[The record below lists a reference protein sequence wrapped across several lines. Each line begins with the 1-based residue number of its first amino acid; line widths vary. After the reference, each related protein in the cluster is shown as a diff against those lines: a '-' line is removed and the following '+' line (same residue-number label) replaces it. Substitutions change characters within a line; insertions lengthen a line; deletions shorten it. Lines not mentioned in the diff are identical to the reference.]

1 MSNQYSLAYLT
12 TKELSPDEAVLVA
25 ADTGYD
31 MVGFRL
37 LPAGTEDPFAILTDK
52 NLQQR
57 TLSVMNETG
66 IRLADIEIVR
76 INDTFDLTRFD
87 QFLSVGAEL
96 GAKHV
101 LVAGDDLDRNRLIDN
116 YGNFCERAAEFGMSA
131 DLEPMPWTAVKH
143 IPDAIEVTSAVNFSN
158 AAILV
163 DALHF
168 DRSDCSL
175 DDLRLIDPNRINYIQ
190 VCDAPHIEN
199 PTLEQLIHNARGE
212 RLLPGDGDI
221 DLASMLRSLPREKVI
236 SIEIPRTTEEATIS
250 PRERALQ
257 ALERT
262 QQLVASL
269 QAK

>member
-25 ADTGYD
+25 AETGYD

-37 LPAGTEDPFAILTDK
+37 LPAGTEVPFAILTDK

-57 TLSVMNETG
+57 TLSAMNETG
-66 IRLADIEIVR
+66 IKLADIEIVR
-76 INDTFDLTRFD
+76 INDSFNLARFD

-101 LVAGDDLDRNRLIDN
+101 LVAGDDLDRNRLIEN
-116 YGNFCERAAEFGMSA
+116 YGNFCKRAAEFGMSA

-143 IPDAIEVTSAVNFSN
+143 IRDAIEVTSAANCSN

-163 DALHF
+163 DALHY
-168 DRSDCSL
+168 DRSESSL
-175 DDLRLIDPNRINYIQ
+175 DDLRSIDPSRINYIQ
-190 VCDAPHIEN
+190 VCDAPYIKN
-199 PTLEQLIHNARGE
+199 PTLDQLIHNARGE
-212 RLLPGDGDI
+212 RFLPGDGNIDI
-221 DLASMLRSLPREKVI
+221 ASMLRALPRDKVI
-236 SIEIPRTTEEATIS
+236 SIEIPRTAEEATVS
-250 PRERALQ
+250 PKDRALQ
-257 ALERT
+257 ALSRT

-269 QAK
+269 

>member
-1 MSNQYSLAYLT
+1 MSNKFSLAYLT

-25 ADTGYD
+25 AETGYD

-37 LPAGTEDPFAILTDK
+37 LPAGTEDPFPILTDK

-57 TLSVMNETG
+57 TLSAMNETG
-66 IRLADIEIVR
+66 ITLADIEIVR
-76 INDTFDLTRFD
+76 INDTFDLARFD
-87 QFLSVGAEL
+87 QFLAVGAEL

-101 LVAGDDLDRNRLIDN
+101 LVAGDDLDRIRLIDN
-116 YGNFCERAAEFGMSA
+116 YGNFCKRAAEFGMTA

-143 IPDAIEVTSAVNFSN
+143 IRDAIEITSAVDYPN

-163 DALHF
+163 DALHY
-168 DRSDCSL
+168 DRSDSSL

-199 PTLEQLIHNARGE
+199 PTLDQLIHNARGE

-221 DLASMLRSLPREKVI
+221 DIASMLRALPWDRVI
-236 SIEIPRTTEEATIS
+236 SVEIPRSAEEETIS
-250 PRERALQ
+250 AKERALE

-262 QQLVASL
+262 KNLL
-269 QAK
+269 REI